1 MYVQQ
6 FMKPHVI
13 TVSPDENILNAMNT
27 MKTKR
32 INRLP
37 IVSKGELVGI
47 VTDGDLRKASP
58 SAATS
63 LSKFELN
70 ELISKVTVKEVSTKK
85 VITCSPETLIED
97 AALDMREHKIGALPV
112 MENGKLVGIITQNDI
127 MDAFLDIMGARSSGK
142 RIVIEARDGVGVMN
156 EVSSIIKQFE
166 LDITNLAVFHL
177 SNRMVQILCRVNGE
191 QTEEAVKAL
200 IEKGFN
206 VIQ

>member
-13 TVSPDENILNAMNT
+13 TISPDENILNAMNI

-37 IVSKGELVGI
+37 IISKGELVGI

-112 MENGKLVGIITQNDI
+112 MENGKLIGIITQNDI
-127 MDAFLDIMGARSSGK
+127 MDAFLDIMGVRSSGE
-142 RIVIEARDGVGVMN
+142 RIVIEARDGLGVMN

-177 SNRMVQILCRVNGE
+177 SNRIVQILCRVNGE
-191 QTEEAVKAL
+191 QTQEAVKTL
-200 IEKGFN
+200 IEKGYN